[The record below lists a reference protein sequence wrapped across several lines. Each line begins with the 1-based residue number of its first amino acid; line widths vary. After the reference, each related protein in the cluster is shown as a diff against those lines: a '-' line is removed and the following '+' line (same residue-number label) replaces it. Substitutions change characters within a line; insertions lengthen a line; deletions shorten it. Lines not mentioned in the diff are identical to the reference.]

1 MGKKKTAVLRG
12 STDGNQPFRNLRFA
26 CSKQRIVKTKLLA
39 CGRRFMTLQRIK
51 ILIKEDG
58 RNESVPS
65 FIQKVMFRPCFL
77 LFSAH
82 LLLSGKQYQK
92 RE

>member
-1 MGKKKTAVLRG
+1 MKISLSGICGLPALA
-12 STDGNQPFRNLRFA
+12 GNRENETFGLWKEIHDA
-26 CSKQRIVKTKLLA
+26 A
-39 CGRRFMTLQRIK
+39 AHK

-65 FIQKVMFRPCFL
+65 FIQKVMFRPCSLPFP
-77 LFSAH
+77 AH